1 MQFGFTMGGQTA
13 LNLCIKADEKGIWK
27 KYGVR
32 IIGVD
37 IDAINITEDREEF
50 KQLMQTIGI
59 GCAPS
64 KTATSYL
71 EGKAIAQDFGF
82 PRHSHLPHLEAR
94 VLHLFTKQKILM
106 KC

>member
-1 MQFGFTMGGQTA
+1 M
-13 LNLCIKADEKGIWK
+13 K
-27 KYGVR
+27 KESGKNMER

-71 EGKAIAQDFGF
+71 EGK
-82 PRHSHLPHLEAR
+82 PLLR
-94 VLHLFTKQKILM
+94 ILVFR
-106 KC
+106 CAFEHPTLGGNGCCIYSQSRRF